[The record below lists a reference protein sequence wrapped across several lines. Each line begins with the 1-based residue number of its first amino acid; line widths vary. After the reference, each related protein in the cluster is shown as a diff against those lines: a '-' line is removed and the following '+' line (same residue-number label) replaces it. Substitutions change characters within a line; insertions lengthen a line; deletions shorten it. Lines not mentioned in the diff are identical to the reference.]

1 VARRIKTTN
10 ARVGYTLAEA
20 MIASVVLA
28 AAVIGI
34 GGLLAASY
42 QQTAVRGDTTSGLTM
57 AQQLMEEIASKP
69 LDPPSLPNKPG
80 WSSGQTDRTQ
90 YDTIDDYNGYTD
102 LSSSLAM
109 RDGNSIQMGKT
120 NAGGT
125 SFTRTV
131 TVTQNAL
138 PSGLT
143 GTASDFVL
151 VTVKVTMPEGNTASV
166 SQLFTRATVMR

>member
-1 VARRIKTTN
+1 
-10 ARVGYTLAEA
+10 

-42 QQTAVRGDTTSGLTM
+42 QQTAVRGDTSSGLTM

-80 WSSGQTDRTQ
+80 WSAGQTDRTQ

-120 NAGGT
+120 NSGA
-125 SFTRTV
+125 SCTRT
-131 TVTQNAL
+131 
-138 PSGLT
+138 
-143 GTASDFVL
+143 
-151 VTVKVTMPEGNTASV
+151 
-166 SQLFTRATVMR
+166 

>member
-1 VARRIKTTN
+1 
-10 ARVGYTLAEA
+10 

-34 GGLLAASY
+34 GGMLAASY
-42 QQTAVRGDTTSGLTM
+42 QQSAVRGDTTSGLTM

-69 LDPPSLPNKPG
+69 IDPPSLPNHSG
-80 WSSGQTDRTQ
+80 WSLGQTDRSQ

-102 LSSSLAM
+102 LSNSMAM
-109 RDGNSIQMGKT
+109 RDGNSIQMGQT
-120 NAGGT
+120 G
-125 SFTRTV
+125 SYTRTV

-138 PSGLT
+138 PTGLT

-151 VTVKVTMPEGNTASV
+151 VTVKVTMPQGDSASV
-166 SQLFTRATVMR
+166 SQLFTRATVVR

>member
-1 VARRIKTTN
+1 
-10 ARVGYTLAEA
+10 

-42 QQTAVRGDTTSGLTM
+42 QQTAVRGNTTSGLTM
-57 AQQLMEEIASKP
+57 AQQLMEEIASRP
-69 LDPPSLPNKPG
+69 IDPPSLPNKPG
-80 WSSGQTDRTQ
+80 WSSGQTNRTL

-102 LSSSLAM
+102 LSNSLAM

-120 NAGGT
+120 ESAG
-125 SFTRTV
+125 SYTRTV

-143 GTASDFVL
+143 GTASDFLL
-151 VTVKVTMPEGNTASV
+151 VTVKVTMPQGDTASV